1 MKIELLFP
9 DVANL
14 YGDVWGAEYLAQC
27 VKGGKLISTGLNDT
41 PAFVNSD
48 VDIICMSPM
57 PEFAQE
63 LAIKK
68 LLPYKDRIIELIDKG
83 TVFLITGNALE
94 VFGEYIENGDGSKI
108 ECLGIFDTYAK
119 RDMLNRY
126 NGLFLGMFGNMKIAG
141 FKAQFSHSYGGEKAE
156 RLFTA
161 KVGDGLHPGD
171 EDEGIRRN
179 NFFGTYLTGPLLIM
193 NPDFTKY
200 ILGLAGY
207 KADRLP
213 FEKQLREAYEQRI
226 KEFER
231 PGIELAG

>member
-9 DVANL
+9 DAANL
-14 YGDVWGAEYLAQC
+14 YGDVWGAEYLAKC
-27 VKGGKLISTGLNDT
+27 AKGCELIATGLNDT
-41 PAFVNSD
+41 PAFVDSD
-48 VDIICMSPM
+48 IDIICMSPM
-57 PEFAQE
+57 PEFTQE

-68 LLPYKDRIIELIDKG
+68 LMPYKEKIIELIDKG
-83 TVFLITGNALE
+83 AVFLITGNALE
-94 VFGEYIENGDGSKI
+94 IFGEYIENEDGSKI

-141 FKAQFSHSYGGEKAE
+141 FKAQFSHSYGGEKTD
-156 RLFTA
+156 RLFTT

-171 EDEGIRRN
+171 EAEGIRKN

-207 KADRLP
+207 KADKLP